1 MRFFK
6 KNFTLWLHLAE
17 LGDGCMQKIFKDKED
32 DVLVDND
39 GEVHNLQDDSV
50 CNEAESIGN
59 TNVIFVLLTAV
70 FVFLLYTSF

>member
-1 MRFFK
+1 
-6 KNFTLWLHLAE
+6 
-17 LGDGCMQKIFKDKED
+17 MQKIFKDKED